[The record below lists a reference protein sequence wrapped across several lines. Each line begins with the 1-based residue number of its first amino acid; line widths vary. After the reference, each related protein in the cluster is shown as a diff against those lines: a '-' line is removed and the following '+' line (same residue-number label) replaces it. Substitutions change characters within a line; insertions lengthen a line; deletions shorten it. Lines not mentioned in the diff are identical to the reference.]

1 LAGSAKKILTGYF
14 RPSRGV
20 LNMDMVM
27 PYTPKKA
34 TKLNHYYA
42 LKAHIDVTL
51 ANHSLQYPYI
61 FTITYLH
68 Q

>member
-1 LAGSAKKILTGYF
+1 
-14 RPSRGV
+14 
-20 LNMDMVM
+20 MDMVM